1 MIPLLD
7 DSTWREIDETQI
19 EPSVRRE
26 LLNNG
31 LRAGVIGSS
40 VPAAITRALHQEK
53 PKPMDSQSAALDKND
68 ELMSDPPVHGHVVRL
83 RRNQRS
89 EIQASEIYP
98 SLPLLVSRGTEL
110 TGHTYE
116 QAQAVYALRVDPSP
130 DRTVRVEVTP
140 ELQYGEPKFRFT
152 SGEDRFL
159 RQASL
164 RDQKVFDQLRMSVK
178 LSPGDMLVL
187 MSLPHSGSRLGH
199 YFHTANSPNGPQQ
212 KLILI
217 RLAEVPPSDT
227 FATQSKSLASAV
239 TPNLLPPT
247 SHRGDLF
254 PDADNAKLTSIRATV
269 AASTRA
275 NSSLP
280 FRVRSALKCVRCQ
293 SMRYSNVHSRERRSH
308 DCFRPGWLG
317 AENQARSVR

>member
-1 MIPLLD
+1 MKTLIHYGVAIALTICIASGCRLLSNPTLAGGHSPLKPPQPAPDSVAMEIIWVRFPQNDPLFD
-7 DSTWREIDETQI
+7 DATWREIDETQI
-19 EPSVRRE
+19 DPAVRRE

-40 VPAAITRALHQEK
+40 VPAAISRALHQEE
-53 PKPMDSQSAALDKND
+53 PKSTDHQVAALEKND

-98 SLPLLVSRGTEL
+98 SLPLLVSNGTEL

-116 QAQAVYALRVDPSP
+116 QAQAVYSLRVDPSL
-130 DRTVRVEVTP
+130 DRAVRVEVTP
-140 ELQYGEPKFRFT
+140 ELEYGTPKFRFT

-164 RDQKVFDQLRMSVK
+164 RDQKVFDHLRMSVR

-187 MSLPHSGSRLGH
+187 MSLPNAGSRLGH
-199 YFHTANSPNGPQQ
+199 YFHTVDSPNGPQQ

-227 FATQSKSLASAV
+227 FAAGA
-239 TPNLLPPT
+239 TP
-247 SHRGDLF
+247 
-254 PDADNAKLTSIRATV
+254 
-269 AASTRA
+269 
-275 NSSLP
+275 
-280 FRVRSALKCVRCQ
+280 
-293 SMRYSNVHSRERRSH
+293 
-308 DCFRPGWLG
+308 
-317 AENQARSVR
+317 